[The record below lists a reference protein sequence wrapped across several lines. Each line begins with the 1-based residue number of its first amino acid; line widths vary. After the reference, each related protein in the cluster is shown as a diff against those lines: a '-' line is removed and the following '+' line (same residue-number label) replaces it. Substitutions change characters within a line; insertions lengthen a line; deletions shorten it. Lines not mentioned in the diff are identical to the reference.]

1 MTNLTTQ
8 ASLTLPFWVKPFLD
22 QWTAPLN
29 SSQERLRLAI
39 ALAREN
45 VEQKTGGPF
54 ASVIVETASSALVSV
69 GVNVVVPGHTS
80 LAHGEIVAL
89 LMAQQAWGTH
99 DLAEVGR
106 PALTLATNA
115 QPCVQCY
122 GAILWSGVKHVLQ
135 GARGSDVEAL
145 TGFDEGPLPRDWEGE
160 WLKRGITLEKDILRD
175 EACEVLS
182 RYRSSGAPI
191 YNPGRS

>member
-1 MTNLTTQ
+1 MSNLTTQ
-8 ASLTLPFWVKPFLD
+8 AHVTLPSWVQPFLE
-22 QWTAPLN
+22 QWKSPLE
-29 SSQERLRLAI
+29 SSQDRLRLAN

-45 VEQKTGGPF
+45 VERGTGGPF
-54 ASVIVETASSALVSV
+54 ASVIVESASSALVAV

-89 LMAQQAWGTH
+89 LLAQQAWGTH
-99 DLAEVGR
+99 DLAAEGR

-122 GAILWSGVKHVLQ
+122 GAILWSGIKHVLQ

-145 TGFDEGPLPRDWEGE
+145 TGFDEGPLPQDWEGE
-160 WLKRGITLEKDILRD
+160 WRKRGITLERDILRD
-175 EACEVLS
+175 DACEVLK
-182 RYRSSGAPI
+182 RYQSLGAPI